1 MAKEVIRVV
10 AAVIEREGR
19 YLITQRNA
27 GAVLPLLWEFPGGRV
42 EADETDED
50 ALHREVKMRIGVD
63 VAVGE
68 KIGEHHHEYAHY
80 DVHMM
85 MFRCTLV
92 EVEGDESQ
100 PYPATVNDLR
110 WVTSREFLDYD
121 FPPADERTMS
131 KLLGLMRN

>member
-27 GAVLPLLWEFPGGRV
+27 GAVLPLLWEFPGGRIEEGET
-42 EADETDED
+42 EAE
-50 ALHREVKMRIGVD
+50 ALHREVRIRIGVD
-63 VAVGE
+63 VLVGD

-80 DVHMM
+80 DVHLL
-85 MFRCTLV
+85 MFKCTLA
-92 EVEGDESQ
+92 GDEP

-121 FPPADERTMS
+121 FPPADEKTMT

>member
-10 AAVIEREGR
+10 AAVIERDGR

-42 EADETDED
+42 EEGESEAE
-50 ALHREVKMRIGVD
+50 ALHREVKGRIGVD
-63 VAVGE
+63 VEVGD
-68 KIGEHHHEYAHY
+68 KIGEHHHEYANY
-80 DVHMM
+80 DVYMLM
-85 MFRCTLV
+85 YKCTLDP
-92 EVEGDESQ
+92 EAR
-100 PYPATVNDLR
+100 PYPATVTDLR

-121 FPPADERTMS
+121 FPPADEKTMS

>member
-27 GAVLPLLWEFPGGRV
+27 GAVLPLLWEFPGGRIEEGET
-42 EADETDED
+42 EAE
-50 ALHREVKMRIGVD
+50 ALKREVRIRIGVD
-63 VAVGE
+63 VVVGD

-80 DVHMM
+80 DVHLL
-85 MFRCTLV
+85 MFKCTLA
-92 EVEGDESQ
+92 GDEP

-121 FPPADERTMS
+121 FPPADEKTMT